1 MTRYSV
7 GDIVRWNL
15 LSLPD
20 KQKKKVIGIIM
31 EISEGT
37 ELINV
42 LWFDTGRPGWIS
54 SHHVTNLTKIAK
66 E

>member
-1 MTRYSV
+1 MIIHSV

-15 LSLPD
+15 LSIIE
-20 KQKKKVIGIIM
+20 KKKVIGIIM
-31 EISEGT
+31 EISEDT

-54 SHHVTNLTKIAK
+54 SHHVINLTKIAK

>member
-1 MTRYSV
+1 MTIHSV

-15 LSLPD
+15 LISPD
-20 KQKKKVIGIIM
+20 KTKRKIIGIII